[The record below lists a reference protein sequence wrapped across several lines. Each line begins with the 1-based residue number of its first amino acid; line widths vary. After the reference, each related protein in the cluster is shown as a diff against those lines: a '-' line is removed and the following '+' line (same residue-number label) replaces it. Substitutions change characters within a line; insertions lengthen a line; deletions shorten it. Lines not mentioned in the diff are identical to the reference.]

1 MIGTCWC
8 AETTGDKTAAP
19 DEPLSETAVV
29 VVVITLDL
37 SGLLQLPPITSVE
50 RERERERE
58 LSFQEPKDRDQP
70 VFSAMPKHWLT
81 EFGIHRLFS

>member
-50 RERERERE
+50 REGIILLCMTPQAFLLLILRLKKQQNLRNLEFRRE
-58 LSFQEPKDRDQP
+58 F
-70 VFSAMPKHWLT
+70 
-81 EFGIHRLFS
+81 